1 MRKLVVLLRLFLKFG
16 LFKAL
21 DIYIKI
27 YHSTSIK
34 LNLHG
39 LPQPIF
45 LRKGSTDVA
54 VFEQIYL
61 YNEYNLQFNFEP
73 KVIVDA
79 GANIGLFA
87 VKMKGEFPHA
97 KVICIEPDPEN
108 FEQLKRNVAGYNN
121 IILENAGLWSHETVL
136 KVYDKHDQGKWGIVV
151 EEDLEGGNIKA
162 ISIPSLMSKHK
173 IERIDILKID
183 IESSEK
189 ELFSENYQAI
199 FAHSKMIIV
208 ELHDLMKAGCAKAF
222 FTALNHSVK
231 DYTYMLSGEN
241 TIIINNDIG

>member
-16 LFKAL
+16 LVKAL
-21 DIYIKI
+21 QIYFKL

-34 LNLHG
+34 LTLNG
-39 LPQPIF
+39 LPHPIF

-87 VKMKGEFPHA
+87 VKMKGEFPQA

-108 FEQLKRNVAGYNN
+108 FEQLKRNVSNYSYVF
-121 IILENAGLWSHETVL
+121 LENAGLWSHETTL
-136 KVYDKHDQGKWGIVV
+136 KVYDKHEQGKWGIVV
-151 EEDLEGGNIKA
+151 EEDLEHGNIKA
-162 ISIPSLMSKHK
+162 ISIASLINKYK
-173 IERIDILKID
+173 LDRIDILKID

-189 ELFSENYQAI
+189 ELFSENYQEI

-208 ELHDLMKAGCAKAF
+208 ELHDLMKPGCAQSF
-222 FTALNHSVK
+222 FTALHHSVK
-231 DYTYMLSGEN
+231 DYTYLLSGEN